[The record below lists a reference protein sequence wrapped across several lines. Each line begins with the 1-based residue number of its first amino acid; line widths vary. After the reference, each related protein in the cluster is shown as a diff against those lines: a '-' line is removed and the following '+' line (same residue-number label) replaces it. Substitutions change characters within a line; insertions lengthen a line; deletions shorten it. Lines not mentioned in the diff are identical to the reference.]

1 MKTVLFKFVTVVT
14 QVYQPEIMTE
24 YVIRGNSAILKC
36 SIPSYIAEFV
46 TVDAWIRDDGETYV
60 QHLTTFNQGI
70 CLKCAVYFV

>member
-1 MKTVLFKFVTVVT
+1 
-14 QVYQPEIMTE
+14 MTE

-70 CLKCAVYFV
+70 NIFWSKIILYYFTKACITNNSFYN